1 MIVYLES
8 VGNWFRV
15 KKGQLQS
22 CAEMEPSPEDDVWV
36 SVSEAAFDSVD
47 RMDKQMETL
56 REMLGAEFKIEMT
69 PSINKESLLFQQ
81 SRWYL
86 AGK

>member
-47 RMDKQMETL
+47 RMDRNDTFDK
-56 REMLGAEFKIEMT
+56 
-69 PSINKESLLFQQ
+69 
-81 SRWYL
+81 
-86 AGK
+86 